1 MAITNM
7 AEAQAAYDQAMASL
21 AAAHAQLN
29 VLAGATPVDWT
40 AYQAALDACNVIQ
53 QTAQNASGV
62 FQSAILDTPA
72 VTDLRAKLVADT
84 ATMKART
91 DALTA
96 DANALNTLASAATDA
111 GGILTALSHY
121 V

>member
-29 VLAGATPVDWT
+29 AIAGATPVDWA
-40 AYQAALDACNVIQ
+40 AYQAALNACNGLQ
-53 QTAQNASGV
+53 QTAQSASGV
-62 FQSAILDTPA
+62 FQAAILDTPA
-72 VTDLRAKLVADT
+72 VANLRAALVADT

-96 DANALNTLASAATDA
+96 DAGALNTLASAATDV
-111 GGILTALSHY
+111 GGVLTTISQY